1 MWGSL
6 NLWLSPQPHFTI
18 GSLDLTEAINFAFEV
33 TCSHPLNTTGNLKGG
48 QRLGKKR
55 PRILIVKWKW
65 FILELR
71 FQIHDLNHRGETSH
85 LEMLG
90 IHIWEKPSTQ
100 MKGQIKPSEFPNR
113 LLYMHTAYTVPPNA
127 FLMSLLTFAAL
138 RIYNSSQIAICGP
151 GRITIARQRQAQI
164 RNFKLRCFLIWTI

>member
-1 MWGSL
+1 VWGSL
-6 NLWLSPQPHFTI
+6 NLWLSPSPHFTI

-33 TCSHPLNTTGNLKGG
+33 TSSHPLNTTGNLKGG

-65 FILELR
+65 LIQELR

-90 IHIWEKPSTQ
+90 IHTWEKPSTQ
-100 MKGQIKPSEFPNR
+100 KRGKLNLLSFQIDYFTCIQ
-113 LLYMHTAYTVPPNA
+113 LTAYTVPPPNA

-151 GRITIARQRQAQI
+151 GRISIARLKSISIARL
-164 RNFKLRCFLIWTI
+164 KS